1 MNALG
6 RILTSNANWCGLAL
20 AAVPLALKA
29 AQMLGPVAFALALAG
44 YAAGFFV
51 GGLMFGFPRV
61 GVRAWDADLTFPDT
75 GDVRRNIDTAIDG
88 IRSLVQANPD
98 DRLSEA
104 LRQRVLDVCQKLE
117 ALLAQWESTKGA
129 LSLEEEFHARHIAL
143 SYLPDALKGYLAIPK
158 SFAAERVLENGRTA
172 HDTLALTLDEL
183 SGKVGQLR
191 DDLAS
196 QDAQAFLS
204 HSRFIDNKFASRSL
218 P

>member
-29 AQMLGPVAFALALAG
+29 AQMLGPEAFALALAG

-51 GGLMFGFPRV
+51 GGSMFGFPRV
-61 GVRAWDADLTFPDT
+61 GVRAWEADLTFLDT

-191 DDLAS
+191 DDLAG

>member
-51 GGLMFGFPRV
+51 GGSLFGFPRV
-61 GVRAWDADLTFPDT
+61 GVRAWDADLTFSDT

-98 DRLSEA
+98 ARLSEA
-104 LRQRVLDVCQKLE
+104 LRQRVLDVCEKLE

-191 DDLAS
+191 DDLAG

>member
-1 MNALG
+1 MNTLG
-6 RILTSNANWCGLAL
+6 RILTSPANWCGLAL
-20 AAVPLALKA
+20 AAVPLVLKA
-29 AQMLGPVAFALALAG
+29 AQMLGPMAFVLALAG

-51 GGLMFGFPRV
+51 GGSLFGFPRL
-61 GVRAWDADLTFPDT
+61 GTRAWDADLTFFDT
-75 GDVRRNIDTAIDG
+75 GDVRRSIETAIEG
-88 IRSLVQANPD
+88 IRALVQSNPD
-98 DRLSEA
+98 ERLSAA
-104 LRQRVLDVCQKLE
+104 LRTRVLDVCQKLE

-183 SGKVGQLR
+183 SGKVGQLQ
-191 DDLAS
+191 DDLAG

>member
-1 MNALG
+1 MNVAG
-6 RILTSNANWCGLAL
+6 RVLTSPANWCGLAF
-20 AAVPLALKA
+20 AAVPLVLKA
-29 AQMLGPVAFALALAG
+29 AEMLGPIAFALAIAG
-44 YAAGFFV
+44 YVAGFVV
-51 GGLMFGFPRV
+51 GGALLGFPQL
-61 GVRAWDADLTFPDT
+61 GARAWEVDLTFNET
-75 GDVRRNIDTAIDG
+75 GDVRRTIETAIDG
-88 IRSLVQANPD
+88 IRALVAGNPD
-98 DRLSEA
+98 GRLSA
-104 LRQRVLDVCQKLE
+104 DLQQRVLLVCARME
-117 ALLAQWESTKGA
+117 ALLGQWESTKGA

-183 SGKVGQLR
+183 STKVGQLQ
-191 DDLAS
+191 DDLAG